1 MSCFKSLVMEL
12 ICPKKSLIHLLHQNI
27 KPYPLQFHFPE
38 TLTLPEIY
46 SVRKLQHGYGFSS
59 LNRIFQP
66 GHPLVLDSIHLTSRT
81 IATRKSQS
89 GREQIYAKLSKENF
103 LNQGNMV
110 AMGLRVC
117 EVMRS
122 SILFFRINFL
132 ANGFE
137 FVGCRFF

>member
-1 MSCFKSLVMEL
+1 ML
-12 ICPKKSLIHLLHQNI
+12 PLLKREDTKIFYGVGYYAHVFQN
-27 KPYPLQFHFPE
+27 
-38 TLTLPEIY
+38 
-46 SVRKLQHGYGFSS
+46 SVRKFQHRYGFGF

-66 GHPLVLDSIHLTSRT
+66 GHPLVLDFVYLTSGT

-110 AMGLRVC
+110 AMGLRAC